1 MSMSQKNNLF
11 LRKSFGFRKNCL
23 LLLCCYR
30 ITAVVTCYNLI
41 FQGIR
46 KGVFIMK
53 RKDNSKKIVAGV
65 LLLLVMICAAVY
77 GVALYHGTP
86 HGDNYIEM
94 EN

>member
-30 ITAVVTCYNLI
+30 MTAVIT

-53 RKDNSKKIVAGV
+53 RKDNSKKIVVSV

>member
-1 MSMSQKNNLF
+1 
-11 LRKSFGFRKNCL
+11 
-23 LLLCCYR
+23 
-30 ITAVVTCYNLI
+30 
-41 FQGIR
+41 
-46 KGVFIMK
+46 MK
-53 RKDNSKKIVAGV
+53 RKDNSKKIVASEL